1 MILLDSEIKEERS
14 IGGGCIANA
23 KMVVLNDGREFF
35 VKSGTSPES
44 FRLEAN
50 GLKELAKANAIRVP
64 EVIHYDDEKL
74 ILEFIKTGN
83 KGRDFYA
90 IFGQQL
96 AKLHRYTSASFGFYE
111 DNFIGSSA
119 QINKVEDNAAR
130 HWTSF
135 YMSYRLMYQFNYAV
149 AKGYADPAFR
159 KLYAKIESNIQ
170 QILGNPTE
178 PPTLLHGDLWSG
190 NYMVDNVGNPV
201 LIDPAVY
208 YGHREADLAMTR
220 LFGGFP
226 DEFYKA
232 YMAEFPLADGWEY
245 RENIYKLYHILNHLN
260 MFGSGYYAEAIQL
273 MKYYVA

>member
-1 MILLDSEIKEERS
+1 MILLDSEIREERS

-23 KMVVLNDGREFF
+23 KLVVLNDGREFF

-44 FRLEAN
+44 YRLEAN
-50 GLKELAKANAIRVP
+50 GLTELAKANAIRVP
-64 EVIHYDDEKL
+64 KVIHFDNDKL
-74 ILEFIKTGN
+74 ILEYIKTGQ
-83 KGRDFYA
+83 KGSDFYA

-96 AKLHRYTSASFGFYE
+96 AKLHRYTSDSFGFYE

-135 YMSYRLMYQFNYAV
+135 YMSYRLMYQFNFAV
-149 AKGYADPAFR
+149 SKGYADPTFR

-170 QILGNPTE
+170 QILGNPAE

-190 NYMVDNVGNPV
+190 NYMVDNGGNPV

-226 DEFYKA
+226 NEFYKA
-232 YMAEFPLADGWEY
+232 YMSEFPLADGWEY
-245 RENIYKLYHILNHLN
+245 RENIYKLYHVLNHLN
-260 MFGSGYYAEAIQL
+260 MFGSGYYAQAIEL